1 MYMNGLCYH
10 PWPPTLNPIK
20 NAQTEID
27 GGAHNLIF
35 IYLHN
40 DNISR
45 LGGYTNELLLYYYV
59 DRFQLAKKDSTA
71 VDGNTVELG
80 SG

>member
-1 MYMNGLCYH
+1 MASATTH

-59 DRFQLAKKDSTA
+59 DRFQLEKKDSTA